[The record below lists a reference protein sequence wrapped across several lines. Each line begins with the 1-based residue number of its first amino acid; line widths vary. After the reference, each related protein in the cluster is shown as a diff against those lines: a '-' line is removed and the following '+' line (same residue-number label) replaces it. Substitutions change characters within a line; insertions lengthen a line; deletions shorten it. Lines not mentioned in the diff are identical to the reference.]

1 MWRRRMV
8 VMALVSA
15 SVVVPVL
22 WAQTGSAADP
32 VVQTFHGL
40 TPARLLDTRAGQ
52 STIDG
57 QSLGGGAVGPAAT
70 IDVPVLGRGGVP
82 VSGVGSVALN
92 ITVAGPTSSGF
103 VTAYATAQDRPTASN
118 LNFTPGL
125 VVANM
130 AIVAIGDGGQI
141 ELYNSGGNTDLVVDV
156 LGWFPS
162 GASYKGLNPAR
173 LLDTRPGQPT
183 IDDQFETGTPVAGG
197 TSIDLPVLGRGG
209 LPSTKVGSVALNV
222 TVAGATAGGFVT
234 VFPTGGARPTASNLN
249 FVAGQVVPNMVIVP
263 VGANG
268 QITLYNSNGSTDL
281 AVDVLGWF
289 PTGTS
294 YTGLNPARLLDTR
307 SGQPTVDAQYQGVG
321 AAATA
326 GQIDVPMLGRGGV
339 PASGVGA
346 VALNV
351 TAAGPTSSTYIT
363 VFPTG
368 AGRPTASNINLTP
381 GATVPN
387 MVIVKVGTGGM
398 VSLFNQSGNTDLI
411 VDVLGWF
418 PLDSTDGGG
427 SGTTGPGGSSTTAPG
442 GTTTTPTSTTTVPVP
457 GPTELVS
464 LANTAPPGNGDS
476 TAPAV
481 SGDGRY
487 VAFASD
493 ATNLLSGADGNGKTD
508 VFLRDRQSGTTT
520 RLSVSTGGVAG
531 NGNSDSPAISFDGK
545 FVVFRSFATNLVSPA
560 TDGAGDIFMRD
571 IAGGKTFEVSVAVG
585 STTDG
590 NGVSSQP
597 TISGDGTV
605 VAFRSTAT
613 NLGLGHTTGHTDIYR
628 MNISGVT
635 VPSGKWVTTQVNAG
649 ATGDASQPSLS
660 FDGSAVAF
668 TSAAANLVP
677 NDTNTATDVFR
688 FRSGAVLRVSKTNNN
703 GQANGNSSSPSI
715 SGDGNLVAYQ
725 SDATNLA
732 PGLDFDTKTDI
743 FVADI
748 DVDVLNDTLYVSYA
762 RNGNASNGD
771 SLTPSISRDG
781 QTIAFASDSSNLVA
795 GDGNTVR
802 DIFVGSIASGG
813 QPTFRASVGTGAVQ
827 ANGASH
833 NAAISP
839 NGRYVAFDSAAT
851 NIGTDG
857 NATADV
863 FIRDDGA

>member
-1 MWRRRMV
+1 
-8 VMALVSA
+8 MALVA
-15 SVVVPVL
+15 TSVVLPVL

-82 VSGVGSVALN
+82 TSGVGSVALN

-141 ELYNSGGNTDLVVDV
+141 ELYNSAGNTDLIVDV

-173 LLDTRPGQPT
+173 LLDTRAGQPT

-197 TSIDLPVLGRGG
+197 TSIDLSVLGRGG

-234 VFPTGGARPTASNLN
+234 VFPTGGTRPTASNLN

-263 VGANG
+263 VGASG
-268 QITLYNSNGSTDL
+268 RITLYNSNGSTDL

-307 SGQPTVDAQYQGVG
+307 SGQPTVDAQYQGFG
-321 AAATA
+321 AAGTA

-351 TAAGPTSSTYIT
+351 TATGPTASSFIT

-387 MVIVKVGTGGM
+387 MVIVKIGTGGM

-427 SGTTGPGGSSTTAPG
+427 GSTSTSPGGSTTTAAP
-442 GTTTTPTSTTTVPVP
+442 TTTTTVPVP

-464 LANTAPPGNGDS
+464 VANTAPPGNGDS
-476 TAPAV
+476 KTAAV

-487 VAFASD
+487 VAFTSD
-493 ATNLLSGADGNGKTD
+493 ATNLIGAGGDANGKTD
-508 VFLRDRQSGTTT
+508 VFLRDRQTGTTT
-520 RLSVSTGGVAG
+520 RVSVSTGGVAG
-531 NGNSDSPAISFDGK
+531 NGNSDSPAISFDGRY
-545 FVVFRSFATNLVSPA
+545 VVFRSFATNLVGAA

-571 IAGGKTFEVSVAVG
+571 TTSGKTFEVSVAVG
-585 STTDG
+585 TTTDG

-597 TISGDGTV
+597 TVSGDGTS

-613 NLGLGHTTGHTDIYR
+613 SLGLGHTTGHTDIYR
-628 MNISGVT
+628 MNISGIT
-635 VPSGKWVTTQVNAG
+635 VPSGQWVTAPITAG

-668 TSAAANLVP
+668 TSAAANLVAS
-677 NDTNTATDVFR
+677 DTNGKTDVFR
-688 FRSGAVLRVSKTNNN
+688 LRSGSVLRISKTNSN
-703 GQANGNSSSPSI
+703 GQSNGDSSSPSI
-715 SGDGNLVAYQ
+715 SGNGNLVAYQ

-732 PGLDFDTKTDI
+732 PGLDFDTTTDI

-748 DVDVLNDTLYVSYA
+748 DVDVLNDTLYVSSA

-771 SLTPSISRDG
+771 SMTPSISRDG
-781 QTIAFASDSSNLVA
+781 LTIAFASDSSNLVA
-795 GDGNTVR
+795 GDTNSAR
-802 DIFVGSIASGG
+802 DIFVGSVAG
-813 QPTFRASVGTGAVQ
+813 QSTFRASVGTGNVQ
-827 ANGASH
+827 ANADSH

-839 NGRYVAFDSAAT
+839 NGRYLAFDSIAT
-851 NIGTDG
+851 NIGTDA